1 MYRKRSQMNQWDKV
15 GDGFN
20 RQTSATRTKL
30 FDMESSSDED
40 QSKLTRNVFR
50 KPGLPSNALLILV
63 RCLVEF

>member
-1 MYRKRSQMNQWDKV
+1 MNQWDKV

-40 QSKLTRNVFR
+40 QSKLTRNVF
-50 KPGLPSNALLILV
+50 
-63 RCLVEF
+63 